1 MNTGRRARRGGEARE
16 KRRCAPSARLAV
28 KAFISLVDASSK
40 CTNHKRS
47 PKYKIK
53 SREEK
58 AANGIKSHIQQ
69 PILLRRFVSLPN
81 RKVRFMRRGVT
92 QSPMG
97 GRRRNGRANE
107 RETLSDSC
115 PIETL
120 SASTACSLSTSAV

>member
-1 MNTGRRARRGGEARE
+1 MNKGRRARRGGEAGE
-16 KRRCAPSARLAV
+16 KRRCVPSARLAV
-28 KAFISLVDASSK
+28 EAFMSLAAASSE
-40 CTNHKRS
+40 CTNHKLF
-47 PKYKIK
+47 PKYKIE
-53 SREEK
+53 SREQE

-115 PIETL
+115 PIEIL